1 MIRPLKTKYLKIMNT
16 KLKFLLLLLVFVFPS
31 QIFAQPPNLTGTWVL
46 NFEKSKLDKSDNL
59 NGLTGQI
66 FVIRQDG
73 NKFSL
78 KIYHIYGDKK
88 KRIGFR
94 MLADGKTRRVK
105 ILFKGKLEQKES
117 SLQATMWRKN
127 YLNSVNYKF
136 GANQNELVAD
146 EIFTGRPK
154 DHHSIWVFDREVA

>member
-1 MIRPLKTKYLKIMNT
+1 MKINY
-16 KLKFLLLLLVFVFPS
+16 KFIFTLLGLIAFHFYGFT
-31 QIFAQPPNLTGTWVL
+31 QTPNFSGTWVL
-46 NFEKSKLDKSDNL
+46 NFEKSQLDKTDNL

-66 FVIRQDG
+66 FVIKQDG

-88 KRIGFR
+88 KKIGFR

-105 ILFKGKLEQKES
+105 IIFKGKLEQKENR
-117 SLQATMWRKN
+117 LQVTMWRKN

-136 GANQNELVAD
+136 GTNQNEFIAD
-146 EIFTGRPK
+146 EVFTGRPK
-154 DHHSIWVFDREVA
+154 NHHSIWVFDREIPK

>member
-1 MIRPLKTKYLKIMNT
+1 MNNKI
-16 KLKFLLLLLVFVFPS
+16 KILLLLLGFLFQS
-31 QIFAQPPNLTGTWVL
+31 QIFAQTPNFTGTWVL
-46 NFEKSKLDKSDNL
+46 NFEKSKLDMTDNL

-66 FVIRQDG
+66 FVINQVG

-88 KRIGFR
+88 RKIGFK
-94 MLADGKTRRVK
+94 MTADGKTRKVK
-105 ILFKGKLEQKES
+105 IIFKGKLEQKEN

-136 GANQNELVAD
+136 GTSHNELVAD
-146 EIFTGRPK
+146 EVFTGRPK
-154 DHHSIWVFDREVA
+154 DHHSIWVFDREVAK

>member
-1 MIRPLKTKYLKIMNT
+1 MTT
-16 KLKFLLLLLVFVFPS
+16 KLKLILLLLGFVFQS
-31 QIFAQPPNLTGTWVL
+31 QIFAQTPNFTGTWVL
-46 NFEKSKLDKSDNL
+46 NFQKSKLDTTDNL

-66 FVIRQDG
+66 FVIKQVD

-88 KRIGFR
+88 RKIGFK
-94 MLADGKTRRVK
+94 MTADGKTRRVK
-105 ILFKGKLEQKES
+105 IIFKGKLEQKEN

-136 GANQNELVAD
+136 GTTQNELVAD
-146 EIFTGRPK
+146 EVFTGRPK
-154 DHHSIWVFDREVA
+154 DHHSIWVFDREVAK